1 MKLFEENYKKKR
13 QKKETK
19 QLGLSLET
27 EDLNN
32 DKRKETKQ

>member
-1 MKLFEENYKKKR
+1 MKLFEENYKKKI
-13 QKKETK
+13 KKETK

>member
-1 MKLFEENYKKKR
+1 MLRKITKKDR
-13 QKKETK
+13 KKTR

-32 DKRKETKQ
+32 GKRKETKQ